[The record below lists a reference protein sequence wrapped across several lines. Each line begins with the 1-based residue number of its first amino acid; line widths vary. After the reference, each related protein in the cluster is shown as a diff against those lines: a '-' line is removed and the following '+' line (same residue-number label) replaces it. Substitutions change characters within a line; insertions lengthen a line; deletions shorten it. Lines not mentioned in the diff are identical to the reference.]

1 MNFPTT
7 FDSPATV
14 RANDTLSL
22 KKRRHG
28 DASRDSM
35 LESAL
40 NRRLEDLEDL
50 KKAFESMLEGK
61 KPFDPPVEHG
71 TAVQRAWLHS
81 ADPYDYRERLECLI
95 DRAEA
100 ALAKLE
106 ERL

>member
-1 MNFPTT
+1 M
-7 FDSPATV
+7 
-14 RANDTLSL
+14 

-28 DASRDSM
+28 EGDRDSL
-35 LESAL
+35 LEAAL
-40 NRRLEDLEDL
+40 DRRLCELEDLR
-50 KKAFESMLEGK
+50 KAFGSMLEGK
-61 KPFDPPVEHG
+61 KPLDPPINHG